1 MSTRILLDTHAL
13 LWYDLEPDRLTRSS
27 RELIQRRDTIVL
39 CSAASIYELWQKAM
53 KKKSPI
59 QPEHLESILR
69 HIPVYGFSLIP
80 IDVNHAGSAATLV
93 WSNRDPF
100 DRIIAAQAI
109 AESYVLVTCDAAFSS
124 LKDLKI
130 MW

>member
-13 LWYDLEPDRLTRSS
+13 LWYDLEPDRLPTSS

-53 KKKSPI
+53 KQKSPI
-59 QPEHLESILR
+59 RPEHVESIIR
-69 HIPVYGFSLIP
+69 HIPVYGFSLLP
-80 IDVNHAGSAATLV
+80 IGVNHAASAATLE

-109 AESYVLVTCDAAFSS
+109 AESCGLVTCDAAFST
-124 LKDLKI
+124 LKNVKI
-130 MW
+130 VW